1 MKKTKIQIQNDE
13 KTELVGKDEKTR
25 GIHQRLLQDIYK
37 IYEKTGC
44 QSWRPVC
51 VCVYIICGTQ
61 EAKRER
67 ERELGMA
74 SCTGA
79 STNFKDVECRSW
91 KLNSPIFFL
100 RSYFPRQKTVPF
112 LHILCLSRC
121 GLYLNRQ
128 LLIGYQH
135 KPPPKGILST
145 TFCTASLTIFLALC
159 YKRTYI
165 KPSRRVDHQ
174 TVMTNLSHS
183 ENFLY
188 LVAILYILVGVCNI
202 A

>member
-1 MKKTKIQIQNDE
+1 M
-13 KTELVGKDEKTR
+13 
-25 GIHQRLLQDIYK
+25 
-37 IYEKTGC
+37 
-44 QSWRPVC
+44 
-51 VCVYIICGTQ
+51 CVYYMRNTGGK
-61 EAKRER
+61 ERER
-67 ERELGMA
+67 ERVGDGVVHWRVNRLQRRRMQKLETEL
-74 SCTGA
+74 S
-79 STNFKDVECRSW
+79 N
-91 KLNSPIFFL
+91 FFL

-135 KPPPKGILST
+135 KPAPKGILST